1 MCGGGVKKAFKKG
14 FKILDAATFGGATLA
29 TAGLGLSDRDPLGDP
44 LGFGATVDSVL
55 DPPKMP
61 SIPTSPSGSDGVDPV
76 TGLIPT
82 QQDAAVMADSEQLAA
97 KKRERRRAAARFGRA
112 STIGAGSVGAPAAAG
127 KVAVGS

>member
-1 MCGGGVKKAFKKG
+1 MCGGGGIGKAFKKG
-14 FKILDAATFGGATLA
+14 FKILDAATFGGASLA
-29 TAGLGLSDRDPLGDP
+29 TAGLGLSGNDPLGDP

-61 SIPTSPSGSDGVDPV
+61 SITDSGSTGVDPV

-112 STIGAGSVGAPAAAG
+112 STIGAGSVGAPVAAG